1 MQVLICGAGRV
12 GRHIA
17 RVLASEDN
25 EVTVIDSD
33 AGIIERIAASTDVR
47 GIVGHASHPDVL
59 ERAGARNAD
68 LLIAATASDEV
79 NIVACEVAQAL
90 FSIPKRIARVRAQ
103 NYLAPVYA
111 DLFSSAHVAIDI
123 VISPEMEVARSVARR
138 ILVPGAFDLIP
149 LARDRVRLVGVR
161 CDADCPVI
169 NTPLRQLTGLFPDL
183 SIEVV
188 VIMRQGQTFIPDAD
202 DQLLAGDDVYFVA
215 DTKHVGRALAAFGH
229 EESAH
234 RRIAVLGGGNVGMAV
249 VQQLEREA
257 PEMSIKIVERDKRR
271 AELVAES
278 VAKTTVL
285 CGDALDPDLLE
296 EAGIAQC
303 EAVVAVTDDDQ
314 TNILGSLLAK
324 RGGAQRCVTLIN
336 QKSFAGLAPSLGID
350 TVVSPN
356 AITVSTILQHVR
368 RGRIRS
374 VHALRD
380 NVGEI
385 IEAEAL
391 DTSILV
397 KKPIGEARLPDGIMI
412 GAIVRGDKV
421 IIPRSDTRIQPQ
433 DSVILFAARRA
444 VKAVERL
451 FSVRLEYF

>member
-1 MQVLICGAGRV
+1 MQILICGAGRV

-17 RVLASEDN
+17 RVLAGEDN

-33 AGIIERIAASTDVR
+33 AAVVERVAASSDVR

-90 FSIPKRIARVRAQ
+90 FSVPKRIARVRAQ

-111 DLFSSAHVAIDI
+111 DLFSSRNVAIDI

-138 ILVPGAFDLIP
+138 ILVPGAFDMIP

-161 CDADCPVI
+161 CNPECPVL

-188 VIMRQGQTFIPDAD
+188 VILRQGQAFIPDAD

-215 DTKHVGRALAAFGH
+215 DTRHVVRALAAFGH
-229 EESAH
+229 EESPH
-234 RRIAVLGGGNVGMAV
+234 RRIVILGGGNIGLAV
-249 VQQLEREA
+249 VQQLEQEA
-257 PEMSIKIVERDKRR
+257 PDMSIKVVERDRR
-271 AELVAES
+271 RAES
-278 VAKTTVL
+278 VAEAVSRATIL
-285 CGDALDPDLLE
+285 SGDALDPDLLE

-336 QKSFAGLAPSLGID
+336 QKSFSGLAPSLGID

-391 DTSILV
+391 DTSTLV

-421 IIPRSDTRIQPQ
+421 IIPRADMRIQPQ
-433 DSVILFAARRA
+433 DGVVLFAARRA

-451 FSVRLEYF
+451 FAVRLEYF